1 MANVIHL
8 APSERQRVF
17 QDDETH
23 ERQGRVTIHDV
34 AAAAGVSKS
43 TVSRILD
50 ERLPRSES
58 ETARRVRQVAASLG
72 YVRDVSAASLRR
84 GQTNTIGVIVPRLT
98 DTVMAMLYE
107 ALARACARS
116 GRFAIV
122 ATTGDEPRADRAAA
136 RTLLQRGVDGLV
148 LSTAREGDDFAQE
161 LAERGVPYVLALR
174 SDGRSL
180 ASVGDDRLGGYL
192 ATRHLLDLGHH
203 RIGII
208 AGPGYASSSRG
219 RLEGYRQALA
229 EAGIAADAALV
240 IESTFGIDSGAE
252 AAEKLMSLSKPPTA
266 LFAVNDNTAI
276 GALSA
281 LARLGL
287 SVPGDVS
294 LVGYNDIPIVSR
306 LPIPLTS
313 VRVPFDQ
320 IAADALDLLTRG
332 PISRDDRIRIAA
344 PTLIPRRSTA
354 APAPKRPEPGRPR
367 PSRRPSRQ
375 PAQ

>member
-1 MANVIHL
+1 M
-8 APSERQRVF
+8 
-17 QDDETH
+17 DEEAH
-23 ERQGRVTIHDV
+23 ERHGRVTIHDV

-58 ETARRVRQVAASLG
+58 DTARRVREVAARLG
-72 YVRDVSAASLRR
+72 YMRDVSAASLRR
-84 GQTNTIGVIVPRLT
+84 GQTHTIGVIVPRLT

-122 ATTGDEPRADRAAA
+122 ATTEDEPRADRAAA
-136 RTLLQRGVDGLV
+136 QTLLQRGVDGLV
-148 LSTAREGDDFAQE
+148 LSTAREGDDFARE
-161 LAERGVPYVLALR
+161 LADRGVPFVLALR

-192 ATRHLLDLGHH
+192 ATRHLLDLGHR

-208 AGPGYASSSRG
+208 AGPGYASSSKG
-219 RLEGYRQALA
+219 RLEGYVQALR
-229 EAGIAADAALV
+229 EAGIGLDPDLV
-240 IESTFGIDSGAE
+240 VDSTFGIDSGAE
-252 AAEKLMSLSKPPTA
+252 AAEQLMNLPHPPTA

-276 GALSA
+276 GALST
-281 LARLGL
+281 LARRGL
-287 SVPGDVS
+287 TVPGDVS

-306 LPIPLTS
+306 LPIPLTT

-320 IAADALDLLTRG
+320 IASSALELLTRSPEMVG
-332 PISRDDRIRIAA
+332 ERMRVAA

-354 APAPKRPEPGRPR
+354 APRGGSA
-367 PSRRPSRQ
+367 
-375 PAQ
+375 

>member
-1 MANVIHL
+1 MEGHEPL
-8 APSERQRVF
+8 T
-17 QDDETH
+17 DDEPH
-23 ERQGRVTIHDV
+23 ERQGRVTILDV

-50 ERLPRSES
+50 ERLPRSENA
-58 ETARRVRQVAASLG
+58 TARRVRQVAESLG

-84 GQTNTIGVIVPRLT
+84 GQTDTIGVIVPRLT

-107 ALARACARS
+107 ALARACART
-116 GRFAIV
+116 GQFAIV
-122 ATTGDEPRADRAAA
+122 ATTDDEPRADRKAAQ
-136 RTLLQRGVDGLV
+136 TLLQRGVDGLV

-161 LAERGVPYVLALR
+161 LSDRGVPYVLALR

-192 ATRHLLDLGHH
+192 ATRHLIDLGHR
-203 RIGII
+203 RIGLI
-208 AGPGYASSSRG
+208 AGPSYASSSQG
-219 RLEGYRQALA
+219 RVEGYRQALA
-229 EAGIAADAALV
+229 EAGIADDPALV
-240 IESTFGIDSGAE
+240 VESTFGIDSGAD
-252 AAEKLMSLSKPPTA
+252 AAERLMSIAEPPTA

-276 GALSA
+276 GALST

-287 SVPGDVS
+287 TVPGDVS
-294 LVGYNDIPIVSR
+294 IVGYNDIPIVSR

-332 PISRDDRIRIAA
+332 PATTADRLRIAA

-354 APAPKRPEPGRPR
+354 SPAATRAGRPR
-367 PSRRPSRQ
+367 RIGTEVRPSVR
-375 PAQ
+375 